1 MNPVII
7 IGAVIAAV
15 VLLFPKAKQTVAE
28 PFVLPYR
35 PATIQPPDVVAFQK
49 LMELKQHLLDKGIPL
64 AEVEK
69 MISDIVPHL
78 TKEAA

>member
-7 IGAVIAAV
+7 IGAIVAAV
-15 VLLFPKAKQTVAE
+15 VLFLPKSKQPAE
-28 PFVLPYR
+28 PFVLPFK
-35 PATIQPPDVVAFQK
+35 PATVQPPDVVAFAK
-49 LMELKQHLLDKGIPL
+49 LMEVKQRLLDKGIPL

>member
-1 MNPVII
+1 MNPFII
-7 IGAVIAAV
+7 IGAVVAAV
-15 VLLFPKAKQTVAE
+15 VLFLPKPKQSAE
-28 PFVLPYR
+28 PYVLPFK
-35 PATIQPPDVVAFQK
+35 PATVQPPDVVAFQK
-49 LMELKQHLLDKGIPL
+49 LMEIKQHLIEKGHPL